1 MSITLN
7 ITQMST
13 AECRGHE
20 GRTLENTQL
29 NVEQSSVVSLK
40 TGVLLPFAFRK
51 LKTCARVL
59 SFPNLASSTNIP
71 EGQRLLSPPLFM

>member
-1 MSITLN
+1 MSITLD

-13 AECRGHE
+13 AECRDHE
-20 GRTLENTQL
+20 GRILENTQL

-40 TGVLLPFAFRK
+40 TGVLLSFAFRK

-59 SFPNLASSTNIP
+59 SFPSLASSTNIP
-71 EGQRLLSPPLFM
+71 EG